1 MLPIDPG
8 DGQGS
13 VTPARP
19 VEDIVPFR
27 DRVPAKAMSRG
38 GTIIRPGAV
47 AWGGM
52 RDSTDSRYSSCEAI
66 ERILAAVAA
75 DLGQLPGLLTE
86 LTTTQLWVPLPAR
99 HRPFTDGTAVR
110 LPLIEADGED
120 FVPCFTSVQRLTA
133 WVDAA
138 DLPRA
143 APSAELEFVESGRR
157 WQRAGDARVVPHLVV
172 PAVGLA
178 RRLPSGLGLALNA
191 DGANGVP
198 LYPESVSYLARLAP
212 AEPGPGPGPG
222 AEAGQAAGTGAAVP
236 WPTAL
241 RPSAEWSREPGRL
254 QAGRPDA
261 GRPDVGR
268 PDAGRPGAGRP
279 DVGRP
284 DAGRTDAGRTDAGR
298 AAQRAAGTTTA
309 DTPTGAAVGV
319 GHPPVEPRA
328 LLDETRAG
336 LRELRYVR
344 YASRAWLWVTGAGEG
359 LVISVALDDPGSEAR
374 RGAVIDALERAC
386 AAVPLRVPFPV
397 DVTFPGEILP
407 GQTSPSPDLIDEWI
421 GRNTRPFYTRD

>member
-19 VEDIVPFR
+19 VEDIVPLR
-27 DRVPAKAMSRG
+27 DDMVPAQAMSRG

-52 RDSTDSRYSSCEAI
+52 RDSTDSGYFSCEAI
-66 ERILAAVAA
+66 ERVLASVAA
-75 DLGQLPGLLTE
+75 DPGQLPGLLIE
-86 LTTTQLWVPLPAR
+86 LTTTRLWVPLPVR

-110 LPLIEADGED
+110 LPLIEAEGED

-133 WVDAA
+133 WVNAA
-138 DLPRA
+138 DIPRA
-143 APSAELEFVESGRR
+143 APAQESQFAESGRR
-157 WQRAGDARVVPHLVV
+157 WQRAGDARLVPHLVV

-191 DGANGVP
+191 DGANGLP
-198 LYPESVSYLARLAP
+198 LYPESVSYLARLVP
-212 AEPGPGPGPG
+212 AETT
-222 AEAGQAAGTGAAVP
+222 AEARQAT
-236 WPTAL
+236 
-241 RPSAEWSREPGRL
+241 
-254 QAGRPDA
+254 
-261 GRPDVGR
+261 
-268 PDAGRPGAGRP
+268 
-279 DVGRP
+279 
-284 DAGRTDAGRTDAGR
+284 
-298 AAQRAAGTTTA
+298 
-309 DTPTGAAVGV
+309 AVGV

-336 LRELRYVR
+336 LRGLGFVR
-344 YASRAWLWVTGAGEG
+344 YASRAWLSVPGAGEG

-374 RGAVIDALERAC
+374 RGAVIDALERAR

-397 DVTFPGEILP
+397 DVTFPGEVV
-407 GQTSPSPDLIDEWI
+407 GDETSSAVSASVFPSSVSCFRQVPSPQDPPATLIDKWI
-421 GRNTRPFYTRD
+421 TRNTRPFYTRD

>member
-19 VEDIVPFR
+19 VEDIVPFS
-27 DRVPAKAMSRG
+27 DDALFNDNAPPKDKALFKDVVPAQAMSRG

-52 RDSTDSRYSSCEAI
+52 RDSTDSGYSSCEAI
-66 ERILAAVAA
+66 ERVLASVAA
-75 DLGQLPGLLTE
+75 DPGQLPSLLNE
-86 LTTTQLWVPLPAR
+86 LTTTRLWVPLPAR

-110 LPLIEADGED
+110 LPLIEAEGED

-133 WVDAA
+133 WVEAA
-138 DLPRA
+138 DRPRA
-143 APSAELEFVESGRR
+143 APSEESPFAESGRR

-191 DGANGVP
+191 DGANGLP

-212 AEPGPGPGPG
+212 AETT
-222 AEAGQAAGTGAAVP
+222 AETGQAAGGGAAGP
-236 WPTAL
+236 W
-241 RPSAEWSREPGRL
+241 RPAPRSSADWSLDPVRPR
-254 QAGRPDA
+254 AGRS
-261 GRPDVGR
+261 GL
-268 PDAGRPGAGRP
+268 
-279 DVGRP
+279 
-284 DAGRTDAGRTDAGR
+284 
-298 AAQRAAGTTTA
+298 RAAGTTTA
-309 DTPTGAAVGV
+309 DMPTGAAVGV

-336 LRELRYVR
+336 LRALRFVR
-344 YASRAWLWVTGAGEG
+344 YASRAWLSVPGAGEG
-359 LVISVALDDPGSEAR
+359 LVISVALDDPGSEAG

-397 DVTFPGEILP
+397 DVTFPGEIVS
-407 GQTSPSPDLIDEWI
+407 GESSPSTDVPSPTMIDEWI
-421 GRNTRPFYTRD
+421 ARNTRPFYTRD

>member
-19 VEDIVPFR
+19 VEDIVPLR
-27 DRVPAKAMSRG
+27 DMVPAQAMSRG

-52 RDSTDSRYSSCEAI
+52 RDSTDSGYSSCEAI
-66 ERILAAVAA
+66 ERTLAAVAA
-75 DLGQLPGLLTE
+75 DAGELAALLTE
-86 LTTTQLWVPLPAR
+86 LATTQLWVPLPAR

-110 LPLIEADGED
+110 LPLVEAEGED

-138 DLPRA
+138 DGPRGTPA
-143 APSAELEFVESGRR
+143 DFQFTESGRR

-178 RRLPSGLGLALNA
+178 RRLPAGLGLALNA
-191 DGANGVP
+191 DGTNGLP

-212 AEPGPGPGPG
+212 AETA
-222 AEAGQAAGTGAAVP
+222 AETEPGQAAGAGAAVP
-236 WPTAL
+236 WPAAL
-241 RPSAEWSREPGRL
+241 RPSAGWSRPPG
-254 QAGRPDA
+254 GP
-261 GRPDVGR
+261 
-268 PDAGRPGAGRP
+268 
-279 DVGRP
+279 
-284 DAGRTDAGRTDAGR
+284 
-298 AAQRAAGTTTA
+298 
-309 DTPTGAAVGV
+309 PTGAAVGV
-319 GHPPVEPRA
+319 GHPPVEPMA

-336 LRELRYVR
+336 LRALRFVR
-344 YASRAWLWVTGAGEG
+344 YASRAWLWVPGAGEG

-374 RGAVIDALERAC
+374 RGAVIDTLERAC

-407 GQTSPSPDLIDEWI
+407 GDASPSPDLIDDWI
-421 GRNTRPFYTRD
+421 SRNTRPFYTRD

>member
-19 VEDIVPFR
+19 VEDIVPGR
-27 DRVPAKAMSRG
+27 GMVPAQGRSRG

-52 RDSTDSRYSSCEAI
+52 RDSADSGYSSCEAI

-75 DLGQLPGLLTE
+75 DAGGLAALLTE
-86 LTTTQLWVPLPAR
+86 LATTQLWVPLPIR

-110 LPLIEADGED
+110 LPLVEADGED

-138 DLPRA
+138 DRPRA
-143 APSAELEFVESGRR
+143 TPADVQFAESVRR
-157 WQRAGDARVVPHLVV
+157 WQRAGDARVVPHLVL

-178 RRLPSGLGLALNA
+178 RRLPAGLGLALNA
-191 DGANGVP
+191 DGANGLP
-198 LYPESVSYLARLAP
+198 LYPESVSYLARRAP
-212 AEPGPGPGPG
+212 
-222 AEAGQAAGTGAAVP
+222 
-236 WPTAL
+236 
-241 RPSAEWSREPGRL
+241 
-254 QAGRPDA
+254 
-261 GRPDVGR
+261 
-268 PDAGRPGAGRP
+268 
-279 DVGRP
+279 
-284 DAGRTDAGRTDAGR
+284 
-298 AAQRAAGTTTA
+298 A

-336 LRELRYVR
+336 LRALRFVR
-344 YASRAWLWVTGAGEG
+344 YASRAWVWIPGAGEG

-407 GQTSPSPDLIDEWI
+407 GSAFHSPDLIDEWI
-421 GRNTRPFYTRD
+421 SRDTRPFYTRD

>member
-27 DRVPAKAMSRG
+27 DMVPAQAMSRG

-52 RDSTDSRYSSCEAI
+52 RDSADSGYSSCEAI

-75 DLGQLPGLLTE
+75 DAGELAALLTE
-86 LTTTQLWVPLPAR
+86 LATTQLWVPLPAR

-110 LPLIEADGED
+110 LPLVEAEGED

-138 DLPRA
+138 DSPRA
-143 APSAELEFVESGRR
+143 TPADFQFAESGRR
-157 WQRAGDARVVPHLVV
+157 WQRAGDARVVPHLVI

-178 RRLPSGLGLALNA
+178 RRLPAGLGLALNA
-191 DGANGVP
+191 DGTNGLP
-198 LYPESVSYLARLAP
+198 LYPESVSYLARLVPAETAAE
-212 AEPGPGPGPG
+212 AEPGR
-222 AEAGQAAGTGAAVP
+222 AAGTGAAVP
-236 WPTAL
+236 WPASL
-241 RPSAEWSREPGRL
+241 RPSAGWSRPPG
-254 QAGRPDA
+254 G
-261 GRPDVGR
+261 
-268 PDAGRPGAGRP
+268 PGAGRP
-279 DVGRP
+279 GL
-284 DAGRTDAGRTDAGR
+284 R
-298 AAQRAAGTTTA
+298 ATGTTA

-319 GHPPVEPRA
+319 GHPPVEPMA

-336 LRELRYVR
+336 LRALRFVR
-344 YASRAWLWVTGAGEG
+344 YASRAWLWVPGAGEG
-359 LVISVALDDPGSEAR
+359 LIISVALDDPGSEAR
-374 RGAVIDALERAC
+374 RGAVIGTLERAC

-397 DVTFPGEILP
+397 DVTFPGEIFP
-407 GQTSPSPDLIDEWI
+407 VNTSPSPDMIDDWI
-421 GRNTRPFYTRD
+421 SRNTRPFYTRD

>member
-19 VEDIVPFR
+19 VEDIVPLR
-27 DRVPAKAMSRG
+27 GMVPAQAMSRG

-52 RDSTDSRYSSCEAI
+52 RDSTDSGYSSCEAI

-75 DLGQLPGLLTE
+75 DPGQLACLLIE
-86 LTTTQLWVPLPAR
+86 LTTTRLWVPLPVR
-99 HRPFTDGTAVR
+99 HRPFTDGAAVR
-110 LPLIEADGED
+110 LPLIEAEGED

-133 WVDAA
+133 WVEAA
-138 DLPRA
+138 DIPPA
-143 APSAELEFVESGRR
+143 APSEEARFAESGRR

-191 DGANGVP
+191 DGANGLP
-198 LYPESVSYLARLAP
+198 LYPESISYLARLAP
-212 AEPGPGPGPG
+212 AETT

-236 WPTAL
+236 WPPAL
-241 RPSAEWSREPGRL
+241 RPSAGWSLDPVRPR
-254 QAGRPDA
+254 AGRS
-261 GRPDVGR
+261 GI
-268 PDAGRPGAGRP
+268 GAAVTP
-279 DVGRP
+279 
-284 DAGRTDAGRTDAGR
+284 
-298 AAQRAAGTTTA
+298 TA

-319 GHPPVEPRA
+319 GHPPAEPRA

-336 LRELRYVR
+336 LRALRFVR
-344 YASRAWLWVTGAGEG
+344 YASRAWLSVPGAGEG
-359 LVISVALDDPGSEAR
+359 LVISVALDDPGSEAAR
-374 RGAVIDALERAC
+374 SAVVDALERAC

-397 DVTFPGEILP
+397 DVTFPGEIVS
-407 GQTSPSPDLIDEWI
+407 GESSPSPDVPSATMIDEWLT
-421 GRNTRPFYTRD
+421 RNTRPFYTRD

>member
-19 VEDIVPFR
+19 VEDSVPFR
-27 DRVPAKAMSRG
+27 DRVPAQAMSRG

-52 RDSTDSRYSSCEAI
+52 RDSTTNGYSSCEAI

-75 DLGQLPGLLTE
+75 DLGQLPGLLSE
-86 LTTTQLWVPLPAR
+86 LSTTQLWVPLPAR
-99 HRPFTDGTAVR
+99 HRPFTDGAAVR
-110 LPLIEADGED
+110 LPLIEAEGED

-138 DLPRA
+138 DIPRT
-143 APSAELEFVESGRR
+143 APADDFQLAENGRR

-172 PAVGLA
+172 PAAGLA

-191 DGANGVP
+191 DAANGLP

-212 AEPGPGPGPG
+212 A
-222 AEAGQAAGTGAAVP
+222 AGT
-236 WPTAL
+236 
-241 RPSAEWSREPGRL
+241 
-254 QAGRPDA
+254 AGS
-261 GRPDVGR
+261 
-268 PDAGRPGAGRP
+268 
-279 DVGRP
+279 
-284 DAGRTDAGRTDAGR
+284 
-298 AAQRAAGTTTA
+298 
-309 DTPTGAAVGV
+309 PTGAAVGV

-328 LLDETRAG
+328 LLDEIRAD
-336 LRELRYVR
+336 LRALRFVR
-344 YASRAWLWVTGAGEG
+344 YASRAWLSVASAGEG

-374 RGAVIDALERAC
+374 RAAVINALELAC

-397 DVTFPGEILP
+397 DATFPGEILP
-407 GQTSPSPDLIDEWI
+407 GKTSPSPDLVDEWI
-421 GRNTRPFYTRD
+421 RRNTRPFYTRD

>member
-27 DRVPAKAMSRG
+27 DRVPAQAMSRG

-52 RDSTDSRYSSCEAI
+52 RDSTDSGYSSCETI

-110 LPLIEADGED
+110 LPLIEAEGED

-138 DLPRA
+138 DIPPA
-143 APSAELEFVESGRR
+143 APSEESQFAEGGRR
-157 WQRAGDARVVPHLVV
+157 WQRAGDARAVPHLVV

-191 DGANGVP
+191 DGANGLP

-212 AEPGPGPGPG
+212 A
-222 AEAGQAAGTGAAVP
+222 AGTPA
-236 WPTAL
+236 
-241 RPSAEWSREPGRL
+241 
-254 QAGRPDA
+254 
-261 GRPDVGR
+261 
-268 PDAGRPGAGRP
+268 
-279 DVGRP
+279 
-284 DAGRTDAGRTDAGR
+284 
-298 AAQRAAGTTTA
+298 A

-328 LLDETRAG
+328 LLDEIRAG
-336 LRELRYVR
+336 LRALRFVR
-344 YASRAWLWVTGAGEG
+344 YASRAWLSVPGAGEG

-374 RGAVIDALERAC
+374 RGALIDALERAC

-407 GQTSPSPDLIDEWI
+407 GMTYRSPDLIDEWI

>member
-1 MLPIDPG
+1 MLPIDPS

-27 DRVPAKAMSRG
+27 DMVPAQAMSRG

-52 RDSTDSRYSSCEAI
+52 RDSTDSGYSSCEAI

-75 DLGQLPGLLTE
+75 DAGQLPGLLTE
-86 LTTTQLWVPLPAR
+86 LAATRLWVPLPVR
-99 HRPFTDGTAVR
+99 QRPFTDGTAVR
-110 LPLIEADGED
+110 LPLVEAEGED

-138 DLPRA
+138 DSHRA
-143 APSAELEFVESGRR
+143 APSEEFQFAGSGRR
-157 WQRAGDARVVPHLVV
+157 WQRAGDTRVVPHLVV
-172 PAVGLA
+172 PAAGLA
-178 RRLPSGLGLALNA
+178 RRLPSALGLALNA
-191 DGANGVP
+191 DGAHGLP

-212 AEPGPGPGPG
+212 A
-222 AEAGQAAGTGAAVP
+222 
-236 WPTAL
+236 
-241 RPSAEWSREPGRL
+241 
-254 QAGRPDA
+254 
-261 GRPDVGR
+261 
-268 PDAGRPGAGRP
+268 
-279 DVGRP
+279 
-284 DAGRTDAGRTDAGR
+284 
-298 AAQRAAGTTTA
+298 

-319 GHPPVEPRA
+319 GHPPAEPRA

-336 LRELRYVR
+336 LRALRFVR
-344 YASRAWLWVTGAGEG
+344 YASRAWLRVPGAGEG
-359 LVISVALDDPGSEAR
+359 LVISVALDAPRSEGR
-374 RGAVIDALERAC
+374 RRAVVDALERAC

-407 GQTSPSPDLIDEWI
+407 GETSPSPDLIDEWI
-421 GRNTRPFYTRD
+421 NHNTRPFYTRD

>member
-19 VEDIVPFR
+19 VEDIVPLR
-27 DRVPAKAMSRG
+27 DMVPAKAMSRG

-52 RDSTDSRYSSCEAI
+52 RDSTDSGYSSCEAI

-75 DLGQLPGLLTE
+75 DLGQLPALLTE

-99 HRPFTDGTAVR
+99 HRPFTDGAAVR
-110 LPLIEADGED
+110 LPLIEAEGED

-138 DLPRA
+138 DLPRTA
-143 APSAELEFVESGRR
+143 SSEEFEFAESARR

-172 PAVGLA
+172 PALGLA

-191 DGANGVP
+191 DGANGLP

-212 AEPGPGPGPG
+212 AETT
-222 AEAGQAAGTGAAVP
+222 AEAGQATGSGAAAP
-236 WPTAL
+236 GGRAL
-241 RPSAEWSREPGRL
+241 RPSADWSLDPGRTG
-254 QAGRPDA
+254 AGRTGAGRTGAGQPDA
-261 GRPDVGR
+261 GRS
-268 PDAGRPGAGRP
+268 
-279 DVGRP
+279 
-284 DAGRTDAGRTDAGR
+284 
-298 AAQRAAGTTTA
+298 AQRAAGPTTAGTTTA
-309 DTPTGAAVGV
+309 GPTRAGTTAPGTATGAAVEV

-336 LRELRYVR
+336 LRELRFVR
-344 YASRAWLWVTGAGEG
+344 YASRAWLRVVGAGEG
-359 LVISVALDDPGSEAR
+359 LVISVALDDPSSESR
-374 RGAVIDALERAC
+374 RRAVIDALERAC

-397 DVTFPGEILP
+397 DVTFPGEVI
-407 GQTSPSPDLIDEWI
+407 GGESFPSPDASSPDAPSPYIIDNWI
-421 GRNTRPFYTRD
+421 TRNTRPFYTRD

>member
-52 RDSTDSRYSSCEAI
+52 RDSTDSGYSSCEAI

-86 LTTTQLWVPLPAR
+86 LTTTRLWVPLPAR

-110 LPLIEADGED
+110 LPLIEAEGED

-138 DLPRA
+138 EIPRT
-143 APSAELEFVESGRR
+143 APADEVEFDESGRR

-172 PAVGLA
+172 PALGLA

-191 DGANGVP
+191 DGANSLP

-212 AEPGPGPGPG
+212 AETT
-222 AEAGQAAGTGAAVP
+222 AEAGQAAGTGPAVP
-236 WPTAL
+236 WPPAL
-241 RPSAEWSREPGRL
+241 RPSADWSLDP
-254 QAGRPDA
+254 
-261 GRPDVGR
+261 
-268 PDAGRPGAGRP
+268 GRPGAGRS
-279 DVGRP
+279 
-284 DAGRTDAGRTDAGR
+284 
-298 AAQRAAGTTTA
+298 AQRAAGTTTA
-309 DTPTGAAVGV
+309 DTPTGAAVRV

-336 LRELRYVR
+336 LRELWFVR
-344 YASRAWLWVTGAGEG
+344 YASRAWLWVAGAGEG
-359 LVISVALDDPGSEAR
+359 LVISVAVDDPASEAR

-407 GQTSPSPDLIDEWI
+407 GKTSPSPDLVDEWI
-421 GRNTRPFYTRD
+421 SRNTRPFYTRD

>member
-19 VEDIVPFR
+19 VEDIVPLR
-27 DRVPAKAMSRG
+27 DMVPAKAMSRG

-52 RDSTDSRYSSCEAI
+52 RDSTDSGYSSCEAI

-75 DLGQLPGLLTE
+75 DLGQLPALLTE

-99 HRPFTDGTAVR
+99 HRPFTDGAAVR
-110 LPLIEADGED
+110 LPLIEAEGED

-138 DLPRA
+138 DLPRTA
-143 APSAELEFVESGRR
+143 SSEEFEFAESARR

-172 PAVGLA
+172 PAIGLA
-178 RRLPSGLGLALNA
+178 RRLPAGLGLALNA
-191 DGANGVP
+191 DGANGLP

-212 AEPGPGPGPG
+212 AETTP
-222 AEAGQAAGTGAAVP
+222 EAGQAAGSGAAAP
-236 WPTAL
+236 GPPAL
-241 RPSAEWSREPGRL
+241 RPSADWSLDPGRTGAGRTGAG
-254 QAGRPDA
+254 QPDAGRTGAGRPDA
-261 GRPDVGR
+261 GRP
-268 PDAGRPGAGRP
+268 
-279 DVGRP
+279 
-284 DAGRTDAGRTDAGR
+284 
-298 AAQRAAGTTTA
+298 AQRAAGPTTAGPTTGGTTTGG
-309 DTPTGAAVGV
+309 TTTGAAVEV

-336 LRELRYVR
+336 LRELRFVR
-344 YASRAWLWVTGAGEG
+344 YASRAWLRVAGAGEG
-359 LVISVALDDPGSEAR
+359 LVISVALDDPSSESR
-374 RGAVIDALERAC
+374 RRAVIDALERAC

-397 DVTFPGEILP
+397 DVTFPGEVVSGEP
-407 GQTSPSPDLIDEWI
+407 FPSPNAPSPYTIDNWI
-421 GRNTRPFYTRD
+421 TRNTRPFYTRD

>member
-27 DRVPAKAMSRG
+27 DMVPAQAMSRG

-52 RDSTDSRYSSCEAI
+52 RDSADSGYSSCEAI

-75 DLGQLPGLLTE
+75 DAGELAALLAE
-86 LTTTQLWVPLPAR
+86 LATTQLWVPLPSR

-110 LPLIEADGED
+110 LPLVEAEGED

-138 DLPRA
+138 DSPRA
-143 APSAELEFVESGRR
+143 TPADFQFAESGRR
-157 WQRAGDARVVPHLVV
+157 WQRAGDARVVPHLVI

-178 RRLPSGLGLALNA
+178 RRLPAGLGLALNA
-191 DGANGVP
+191 DGTNGLP

-212 AEPGPGPGPG
+212 ADPP
-222 AEAGQAAGTGAAVP
+222 TGAAV
-236 WPTAL
+236 
-241 RPSAEWSREPGRL
+241 G
-254 QAGRPDA
+254 
-261 GRPDVGR
+261 
-268 PDAGRPGAGRP
+268 
-279 DVGRP
+279 
-284 DAGRTDAGRTDAGR
+284 
-298 AAQRAAGTTTA
+298 
-309 DTPTGAAVGV
+309 VGV
-319 GHPPVEPRA
+319 GHPPVEPMA

-336 LRELRYVR
+336 LRALRFVR
-344 YASRAWLWVTGAGEG
+344 YAARAWLWVPGAGEG
-359 LVISVALDDPGSEAR
+359 LVISVALDDPGSAAR
-374 RGAVIDALERAC
+374 RDAVVDALERAC

-407 GQTSPSPDLIDEWI
+407 GNAFRSPDLIDEWI
-421 GRNTRPFYTRD
+421 SRNTRPFYTRD